1 MDNRTMQQ
9 LITRWNPH
17 FEDISQGKWMGKVPR
32 EVYLRRLKKF
42 LDIRHILILSGV
54 RRSGKSTLL
63 YQMMQSLI
71 EEKGVPP
78 KNILYLQLEDVLI
91 TPFLK
96 LGANLLEDIYR
107 YYLETYNPTGKV
119 YIFLD
124 EIQGIKEFNRW
135 LNTYYESN
143 ENIKFIISGSRQSL
157 VKGETA
163 TLLTGRNI
171 QVDVYPL
178 SFYEY
183 LQLHNVSVGEEQ
195 DINSIYRVNLAK
207 ASSILHHLGNYLYE
221 GGFPE
226 IVLSEDQEVK
236 TALANAYYRDIVTRD
251 VLLPNGIRNS
261 GEVEALGLQILAD
274 FTNTHTYSSLS
285 KPQKLSVD
293 TIKAYL
299 SYFEK
304 AYLFFESKFFSYKT
318 KETQDIQRPRKI
330 YVVDNG
336 IRNFNTPTQ
345 RFDLGRLAENVVF
358 MELKKKNIAIYYWKG
373 KKEVDFVI
381 QNGEVKLFNVS
392 YTDELHERE
401 FAGIVEGMQE
411 FNLEKAVILTKNYFD
426 TKQIEGKTIECVPL
440 WAWLIQNGKTFFK
453 ETPTENLK
461 P

>member
-1 MDNRTMQQ
+1 MDNSTIQQ

-17 FEDISQGKWMGKVPR
+17 FEDVSCGKWVGKVPR
-32 EVYLRRLKKF
+32 QIYLRRLKKF
-42 LDIRHILILSGV
+42 LDIRHVLILSGV
-54 RRSGKSTLL
+54 RRSGKSTLM

-71 EEKGVPP
+71 EEKGVSPA
-78 KNILYLQLEDVLI
+78 NILYLQLEDVLV

-96 LGANLLEDIYR
+96 LGSNLLETIYKF
-107 YYLETYNPTGKV
+107 YMETYNPTGKI

-124 EIQGIKEFNRW
+124 EIQGISEFNRW

-143 ENIKFIISGSRQSL
+143 ENIKFVISGSRQSL
-157 VKGETA
+157 IEGDTA

-183 LQLHNVSVGEEQ
+183 LQLHKIAVEGQE
-195 DINSIYRVNLAK
+195 IASIYRANLSK
-207 ASSILHHLGNYLYE
+207 SSSILHHLGNYLHE

-226 IVLSEDQEVK
+226 IVLSEDPEIK
-236 TALANAYYRDIVTRD
+236 IALANAYYRDIVTRD

-274 FTNTHTYSSLS
+274 FTSTHTYSSLS
-285 KPQKLSVD
+285 KPQKLSAD
-293 TIKAYL
+293 TVKAYL

-336 IRNFNTPTQ
+336 IRNFNTPTA
-345 RFDLGRLAENVVF
+345 RFDLGRAAENTVF
-358 MELKKKNIAIYYWKG
+358 MELKKKNTALYYWKG
-373 KKEVDFVI
+373 KREIDFVI
-381 QNGEVKLFNVS
+381 RNGEMKLLNVS
-392 YTDELHERE
+392 YTDKPHERE
-401 FAGIVEGMQE
+401 LAGIVEGLQE
-411 FNLEKAVILTKNYFD
+411 FNLKKGLILTKNYFE
-426 TKQIEGKTIECVPL
+426 TKQLEGKTIEYVPL
-440 WAWLIQNGKTFFK
+440 WVWLILNGKT
-453 ETPTENLK
+453 
-461 P
+461 

>member
-1 MDNRTMQQ
+1 MDNATIQQ
-9 LITRWNPH
+9 LIARWNPH
-17 FEDISQGKWMGKVPR
+17 FEGVSRGKWVGKIPR
-32 EVYLRRLKKF
+32 EKYLRRLKKF
-42 LDIRHILILSGV
+42 LDIRHVLILSGV
-54 RRSGKSTLL
+54 RRSGKSTLM
-63 YQMMQSLI
+63 YQMIQSLI
-71 EEKGVPP
+71 EEKDVSP

-96 LGANLLEDIYR
+96 LGANLLEDIYKF
-107 YYLETYNPTGKV
+107 YMETYNPTGKI

-124 EIQGIKEFNRW
+124 EIQGISEFNRW

-143 ENIKFIISGSRQSL
+143 ENIKFVISGSRQSL
-157 VKGETA
+157 TEGETA

-183 LQLHNVSVGEEQ
+183 LKLHKIAVGEEQ
-195 DINSIYRVNLAK
+195 DIASIYRTNLSK
-207 ASSILHHLGNYLYE
+207 SSSILHHLGNYLHE

-226 IVLSEDQEVK
+226 IVLSQDPEIK
-236 TALANAYYRDIVTRD
+236 IALANAYYRDIVTRD

-304 AYLFFESKFFSYKT
+304 ASLFFESKFFSHKT

-336 IRNFNTPTQ
+336 IRNFNTPTA
-345 RFDLGRLAENVVF
+345 RFDLGRAAENVVF
-358 MELKKKNIAIYYWKG
+358 MELKKKNTALHYWKG
-373 KKEVDFVI
+373 KREIDFVLR
-381 QNGEVKLFNVS
+381 NGKMMLLNVS
-392 YTDELHERE
+392 YTDKLHERE
-401 FAGIVEGMQE
+401 LAGIIEGLQE
-411 FNLEKAVILTKNYFD
+411 FNLEKGLILTKNYFE
-426 TKQIEGKTIECVPL
+426 TKQIEGKTVEYVPL
-440 WAWLIQNGKTFFK
+440 WVWLILNGKTFFK
-453 ETPTENLK
+453 DVSLK
-461 P
+461 K